1 MQHHCRGLR
10 SLASMRQQAGGA
22 LGASTRNMK
31 AAKRTEEKPKVH
43 RGSSMAR
50 LERDQ
55 RALVAVVEAAAQ
67 HAALRAQL
75 LFRPVEEVVLLLVR
89 LAVAAAQL
97 VRDAVVRVL
106 AGQAQLDLHL
116 NRQHALVK
124 YRQQRVHEELLAARK
139 H

>member
-1 MQHHCRGLR
+1 
-10 SLASMRQQAGGA
+10 
-22 LGASTRNMK
+22 
-31 AAKRTEEKPKVH
+31 
-43 RGSSMAR
+43 
-50 LERDQ
+50 
-55 RALVAVVEAAAQ
+55 
-67 HAALRAQL
+67 
-75 LFRPVEEVVLLLVR
+75 
-89 LAVAAAQL
+89 